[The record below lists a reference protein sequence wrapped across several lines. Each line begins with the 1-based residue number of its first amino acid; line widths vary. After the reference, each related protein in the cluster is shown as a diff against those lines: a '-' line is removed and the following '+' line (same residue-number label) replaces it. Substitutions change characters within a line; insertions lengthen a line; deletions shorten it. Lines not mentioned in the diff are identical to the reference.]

1 MILEKDDPVT
11 PPHTIDT
18 NIKSLSTHPTTA
30 TNMADNYTNQP
41 SNLIEV
47 KNILVEKI
55 TLGPNISNIP
65 TAPVYCNQQNT
76 SPPLYGNC
84 STAGTLTTTTSHAS
98 LLKLK
103 LEARRMKMGYNP

>member
-98 LLKLK
+98 LLKLR